1 MRCFKTTLQQMLTA
15 SWLINKPH
23 KYPWIPKTGIAK
35 NTLPM
40 RMASPD
46 CVDRKR
52 GCCFAKSVQDT
63 QQRTVY
69 IQKRTDP
76 RQCDDKIAG
85 QITGKQKLTDQLSEE
100 QEKQTA
106 EQSHEKT
113 GAKYFL
119 QQFSDA
125 GCLVFDLKL
134 GNCRHQHDRN
144 RIGDGGRE

>member
-40 RMASPD
+40 RMASPTMLI
-46 CVDRKR
+46 VKEVVVLPNPFRTLSREPFTYRK
-52 GCCFAKSVQDT
+52 GQ
-63 QQRTVY
+63 
-69 IQKRTDP
+69 I
-76 RQCDDKIAG
+76 QCDDKIAG

>member
-40 RMASPD
+40 RMASPT
-46 CVDRKR
+46 VLIVKEVVVLPNPFRTLSREPFTYRK
-52 GCCFAKSVQDT
+52 
-63 QQRTVY
+63 
-69 IQKRTDP
+69 
-76 RQCDDKIAG
+76 G
-85 QITGKQKLTDQLSEE
+85 QIHASVMIKLPARSLSEE

-113 GAKYFL
+113 AAKYFL

>member
-1 MRCFKTTLQQMLTA
+1 MRKHTSDA
-15 SWLINKPH
+15 DGKPDH
-23 KYPWIPKTGIAK
+23 
-35 NTLPM
+35 
-40 RMASPD
+40 
-46 CVDRKR
+46 VDRKR

-63 QQRTVY
+63 QQRTIY